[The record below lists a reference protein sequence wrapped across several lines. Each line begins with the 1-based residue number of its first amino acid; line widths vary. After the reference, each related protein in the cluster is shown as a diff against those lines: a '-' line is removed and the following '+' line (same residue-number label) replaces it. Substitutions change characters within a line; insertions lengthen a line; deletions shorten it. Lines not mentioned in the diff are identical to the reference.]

1 MKIISW
7 LYLDHGRE
15 KKIINHVEQITF
27 SGEYASK
34 AGIPVLYVT
43 ERAVFDV
50 VDGRL
55 RLIEIAPGLDLE
67 KDILAWMDFRPL
79 IDENLKTMDPS
90 LFQEQW
96 GGLKEIIDSKRKDI
110 ELQHMI

>member
-1 MKIISW
+1 MFIGQFTVGSKETCEDNQLVIF
-7 LYLDHGRE
+7 DHGRG
-15 KKIINHVEQITF
+15 KKIINDVEQITF

-55 RLIEIAPGLDLE
+55 RLIEIAPDWTLKKTFSHGWTLD
-67 KDILAWMDFRPL
+67 
-79 IDENLKTMDPS
+79 
-90 LFQEQW
+90 
-96 GGLKEIIDSKRKDI
+96 
-110 ELQHMI
+110 H